1 MTIPIATTK
10 PFVYA
15 PIPDTFDQ
23 ATQYVVQLEP
33 VEKKDHVF
41 IGVEIKKLAIENNIK
56 EGI

>member
-1 MTIPIATTK
+1 MTIPVITK
-10 PFVYA
+10 PTVYD